1 MNIKKA
7 IIATLTVSS
16 MLSTLAG
23 PIPAGAE
30 AAQEKQQEQQQSDG
44 KKVEID
50 KKMAAKLHKA
60 VSQFAGK
67 EIKLKDVAENPADEV
82 VEVKSIDGKYSV
94 HFMREFGLIMS
105 IESETTIDKISK
117 EDQDKVQKALKELY
131 PKKKYVFNKEVRM
144 SQSYDD
150 KEEKLK
156 DGVSYA
162 LRGKDFSASLTKN
175 DSSTNVSGIVIYFD
189 KKELDPKL
197 LKTVTEAAKTAFD
210 HQIDVTKA
218 TLMNSPVL
226 NKGNITL
233 EPNWLLQD
241 DKVMIYVEVK
251 TGEVT
256 SIENVQGKKV
266 TTNKGITE
274 KEAKEAVA
282 PLAKELF
289 NIDIT
294 GFEVKWDKRLQDY
307 CFIQNKVTKVRA
319 GLDADKNVVH
329 IKSGSRAASGN

>member
-1 MNIKKA
+1 MNVKKA
-7 IIATLTVSS
+7 IFATLIISS

-30 AAQEKQQEQQQSDG
+30 AAQEKQQSDG

-67 EIKLKDVAENPADEV
+67 EIKLKDVAENPEDDV
-82 VEVKSIDGKYSV
+82 LLFKSIDGKYSINFV
-94 HFMREFGLIMS
+94 PDLGIITS
-105 IESETTIDKISK
+105 IGSKTTIDKISK

-144 SQSYDD
+144 SQSYDNQ
-150 KEEKLK
+150 KEKLK
-156 DGVSYA
+156 DGVIYW
-162 LRGKDFSASLTKN
+162 LEGKDFTASLTQN
-175 DSSTNVSGIVIYFD
+175 SSKDVDIDVVINFE

-218 TLMNSPVL
+218 TLMNSFMP
-226 NKGNITL
+226 
-233 EPNWLLQD
+233 EPDWWFKD
-241 DKVMIYVEVK
+241 DKVSILVELK
-251 TGEVT
+251 TGEVI
-256 SIENVQGKKV
+256 SIDNLQGKKV

-294 GFEVKWDKRLQDY
+294 GFEVKWDNRIGY
-307 CFIQNKVTKVRA
+307 YRFIQNKVTKVRA
-319 GLDADKNVVH
+319 TLDADKNVVR
-329 IKSGSRAASGN
+329 IESGSLAALGD

>member
-1 MNIKKA
+1 MNVKKA
-7 IIATLTVSS
+7 IFATLIVSS

-67 EIKLKDVAENPADEV
+67 EIKLKEVAEDPAANI
-82 VEVKSIDGKYSV
+82 VEVKSIDGKYNV
-94 HFMREFGLIMS
+94 KFVPEHGIIMS

-117 EDQDKVQKALKELY
+117 EDQDKVLKELKELY
-131 PKKKYVFNKEVRM
+131 PKKKYVFNKEVPM
-144 SQSYDD
+144 SQSYDNQ
-150 KEEKLK
+150 KEKLE
-156 DGVSYA
+156 DGVSYL

-175 DSSTNVSGIVIYFD
+175 DSSTNVGFIVIDID

-197 LKTVTEAAKTAFD
+197 LKSAKEAIKTAFD
-210 HQIDVTKA
+210 HQFDVTKA
-218 TLMNSPVL
+218 TLVNGSMSKPEWRF
-226 NKGNITL
+226 G
-233 EPNWLLQD
+233 D
-241 DKVMIYVEVK
+241 DKVSICVELK
-251 TGEVT
+251 TGEVI
-256 SIENVQGKKV
+256 SIENQQGKKV

-294 GFEVKWDKRLQDY
+294 GSEVKWDSLIRY
-307 CFIQNKVTKVRA
+307 YRFIQNKVTKVRA
-319 GLDADKNVVH
+319 ALDADKNVVH
-329 IKSGSRAASGN
+329 IESGWLAALGD